1 MVTVSSYL
9 LYLSA
14 AASIIAA
21 VLSLTTVGTVRDVY
35 ADLYDGTANAGMETF
50 IVAATVGAV
59 VINILFAGALAILA
73 IYNNRG
79 KQPARITTWVVG
91 GIFLCCNGF
100 GLLGTALSG
109 VSGLDSGGTGGPSAK
124 EIQARL
130 SSELPGW
137 LEPVSTLLT
146 VLVVLALLAAVI
158 LLALPA
164 ANEYFRKPQ
173 VAWDPLNQYPGYPAQ
188 QPPYPGQPHPGQ
200 PYPGQPYPGQPAY
213 PPYPGGDPSYPGGTP
228 TPPAPPAA
236 PPAPPAAPPASGEG
250 PGAAPEPNL
259 PGTPPNDPWSA
270 PPPPPPGEDK
280 PGRSPTDPA

>member
-21 VLSLTTVGTVRDVY
+21 VVSLTTVGTVRDVY
-35 ADLYDGTANAGMETF
+35 AELYDGTANAGMETF
-50 IVAATVGAV
+50 IVGATVGAV
-59 VINILFAGALAILA
+59 VINVLFAGALAILA

-79 KQPARITTWVVG
+79 KQPARISTWVVG

-109 VSGLDSGGTGGPSAK
+109 ATGLDTGSTDGPSAK
-124 EIQARL
+124 EVEARL

-137 LEPVSTLLT
+137 VEPVSTLLT

-173 VAWDPLNQYPGYPAQ
+173 VAWDPLNQYPPYPAQ
-188 QPPYPGQPHPGQ
+188 QPPYPGQPAQQ
-200 PYPGQPYPGQPAY
+200 PPYPGQPAY
-213 PPYPGGDPSYPGGTP
+213 PPYPGTTP
-228 TPPAPPAA
+228 PPPAPPAPDA
-236 PPAPPAAPPASGEG
+236 APPAAPD
-250 PGAAPEPNL
+250 PNL
-259 PGTPPNDPWSA
+259 PGASPTDPWSA

-280 PGRSPTDPA
+280 PGRSPTDPV

>member
-158 LLALPA
+158 LLALLHGERVFPQAAGRLGPAEPVPGIPGPA
-164 ANEYFRKPQ
+164 A
-173 VAWDPLNQYPGYPAQ
+173 ALPG
-188 QPPYPGQPHPGQ
+188 
-200 PYPGQPYPGQPAY
+200 
-213 PPYPGGDPSYPGGTP
+213 
-228 TPPAPPAA
+228 PAPSGSALSGAALPGPAGVPAVSRRGSVLSGRHAHAAGPARRPAGAARRPAGFRRGPGCRPGAEPSRYAAQRSVERAAAPAA
-236 PPAPPAAPPASGEG
+236 
-250 PGAAPEPNL
+250 
-259 PGTPPNDPWSA
+259 
-270 PPPPPPGEDK
+270 
-280 PGRSPTDPA
+280 R